1 MKLWILILGAELC
14 SLPAFATDDFEKIQV
29 LDHPRYTLNNRFT
42 LDVDLTFL
50 PLDGYYK
57 PLMIEAATSYQ
68 WDDFFSLE
76 ILRVGYSLINHDT
89 GLKKGIENSLR
100 ASGNGATIADSPLHD
115 MRYHVSSAAFM
126 NILYSKSNFFNDS
139 VLYHYWQVGGG
150 VSYYNMKDKYQVA
163 IDLEMRVRFFL
174 NENTTLNIRGGHS
187 IGTSSDVPDNIT
199 FLGVGVGLAF

>member
-1 MKLWILILGAELC
+1 MKYLSIILIAQLWTTVVLA
-14 SLPAFATDDFEKIQV
+14 ADDFEKIEV

-42 LDVDLTFL
+42 LDVDLAFL

-57 PLMIEAATSYQ
+57 PLFLEAATSYQ
-68 WDDFFSLE
+68 WDDFISWE
-76 ILRVGYSLINHDT
+76 ILRAGYSLYNHDT
-89 GLKKGIENSLR
+89 GLKKGVQNALT
-100 ASGNGATIADSPLHD
+100 ASGSSGTIADSPLHD
-115 MRYHVSSAAFM
+115 MRYHVSSAVFM

-139 VLYHYWQVGGG
+139 VIYHYWQVGGG
-150 VSYYNMKDKYQVA
+150 LSYYNMKKDYQVG

-174 NENTTLNIRGGHS
+174 NEHTTLNIRGGHT